1 MNEATKLKKHKL
13 DCYFMDIAKCTAE
26 LSNCQSLQVGACVV
40 SEHNR
45 VLATGYNGT
54 PAGSVN
60 CCDKFNKAKLT
71 IKNAAGNAVPCSRE
85 VWRDLH
91 HAWSLQHEI
100 HAEVNCIISA
110 TRNNPVMLDSARLY
124 VTTMPCD
131 QCLKVIA
138 AAGIKEVIYL
148 NAYDKSSELEINAL
162 ASELGITVNRLCYT
176 S

>member
-1 MNEATKLKKHKL
+1 MNEATKSKKHKL
-13 DCYFMDIAKCTAE
+13 DCYFMDVAKRTAE
-26 LSNCQSLQVGACVV
+26 LSNCQSLQVGACLV

-54 PAGSVN
+54 PAGSIN

-71 IKNAAGNAVPCSRE
+71 IKNASGNDIPCARE
-85 VWRDLH
+85 AWRDLH
-91 HAWSLQHEI
+91 HAWSLLHEI
-100 HAEVNCIISA
+100 HAEVNCIVSA
-110 TRNNPVMLDSARLY
+110 TRNNPVMLGSAKLY

-162 ASELGITVNRLCYT
+162 ASELGITVNRLSYT
-176 S
+176 R